1 MYTYGMNTRTD
12 FPTAVQKTLEI
23 LKTGES
29 FTQNKLAEKTDLN
42 FRTIQKIIIHI
53 QDIQKYLKD
62 NEVDISE
69 SSNFKL
75 IRMKE
80 KSGLASFPENI
91 QKMIIKTVYY
101 PTISNEEEILVH
113 LLLNN
118 AIDYDSS
125 ISMNLDSVLKQLI
138 DAEFIV
144 STKNMKYHLTEDGK
158 TIAIGALEL
167 YPEIQKI
174 RSIQKPTLEEGIDDW
189 IKNEIHEV
197 PNS

>member
-1 MYTYGMNTRTD
+1 MQSSYYMNTRTD

-42 FRTIQKIIIHI
+42 FRTIQKILLHI
-53 QDIQKYLKD
+53 QGIQKYLKD
-62 NEVDISE
+62 NEIDVSE

-101 PTISNEEEILVH
+101 PTISNEEEILVN

-118 AIDYDSS
+118 ATNYDYSVE
-125 ISMNLDSVLKQLI
+125 MNLDHVLKQLI
-138 DAEFIV
+138 DAEFVALI
-144 STKNMKYHLTEDGK
+144 KNNRYYLTEDGK

-167 YPEIQKI
+167 YPEIKKIHALQEPKMKMSKI
-174 RSIQKPTLEEGIDDW
+174 R
-189 IKNEIHEV
+189 
-197 PNS
+197 